1 MITLLIYQ
9 YLATLIIYAQLME
22 KWDIWYIYEGVSIFG
37 LSSRCTNLMDP
48 EIEFVQLILSPLH
61 MTYTVH
67 TYIDKYIPVTFAVN
81 ACLAC
86 LLTLNTWSTDIL
98 VHVCVLQHAT
108 WILHTRWVAFWQLWI
123 WMSRSRSMDLG
134 EVLVAAQNGTVEAW
148 RFYSSPP
155 DLSLLVGSWD
165 SSFLL

>member
-81 ACLAC
+81 ACLLPWTPDPPIFLYTCAC
-86 LLTLNTWSTDIL
+86 FSMPLGFYILVELHSDNFRFECPDPEAWTLVKFLLLLRVAQWKRGDSIAVLLTY
-98 VHVCVLQHAT
+98 H
-108 WILHTRWVAFWQLWI
+108 F
-123 WMSRSRSMDLG
+123 
-134 EVLVAAQNGTVEAW
+134 
-148 RFYSSPP
+148 
-155 DLSLLVGSWD
+155 
-165 SSFLL
+165 